1 MDVLSMAEFELLLQR
16 NLPILSDTCVQI
28 GDYVYPVTENPKDN
42 TVAIAN
48 DGFAIRWNPPVS
60 EEQKQL
66 YSSANVVDLSSDSVK
81 DMRDHIAAIDKL
93 KNMETS
99 RLSTINNVT
108 NLPINEGDTKELQL
122 VKDAINSKGIDADSY
137 KPKFPSESDF
147 NNDMRGLK
155 SPNVTNIS
163 FFKAK
168 RILSAFD
175 ADMYLTIKDKPNAQ
189 NPIGREIYA
198 KLTEDDE

>member
-1 MDVLSMAEFELLLQR
+1 MAEFELLLQR

>member
-1 MDVLSMAEFELLLQR
+1 MAEFELLLQR

-48 DGFAIRWNPPVS
+48 DGFTIRWNPPVS

>member
-1 MDVLSMAEFELLLQR
+1 MAEFELLLQR

-66 YSSANVVDLSSDSVK
+66 YSSANVVDLSSDSVR